1 MPIKPLTVIDLFSGA
16 GGMSVGFAR
25 RRDFRLV
32 GAVDIEQGKPSGGPG
47 VTNCNSTYAAN
58 LGIVPVSENMFD
70 LTPAAFRAEVMRRS
84 GVDLKPGS
92 LGVLSAC
99 PPCTDF
105 SRAKPTNHVIDGDRN
120 DLARR
125 VGDFVDY
132 FRPRHIVIENAREF
146 LRGRFSHH
154 ALALVER
161 LKEGGYSVATD
172 IRYLSDFGLPQI
184 RERALITASRIGE
197 ARTLEDLWEG
207 FHVDAGVATVRT
219 ALSRLALWQSGN
231 AVADP
236 ADVAPGFRDD
246 VRARLE
252 AIPHNGGSWF
262 DLPKRK
268 GGLAML
274 TPSMRT
280 RWDVKDL
287 GSHPDVYG
295 RMWWDRP
302 APTVK
307 RECSHIGNGRYA
319 HPEETRLLTVR
330 EMASIQG
337 FPFDYQFTGALASRY
352 RQIGDA
358 VPPVV
363 SYQVSALVQW
373 METGVRPGPH
383 EFVLP
388 NSVLTVADV
397 TTTRAPRQR
406 RRALIPDRLMVA
418 AE

>member
-1 MPIKPLTVIDLFSGA
+1 MPSKPVYFIDLFSGA

-25 RRDFRLV
+25 RCCFRLV
-32 GAVDIEQGKPSGGPG
+32 GAVDIEQGKPSNGPG

-58 LGIVPVSENMFD
+58 LGVVPVNENMFD
-70 LTPAAFRAEVMRRS
+70 LTPAAFRTEVKRRS

-105 SRAKPTNHVIDGDRN
+105 SRAKPTNHSVDGDRN

-161 LKEGGYSVATD
+161 LKEGGYSVATS
-172 IRYLSDFGLPQI
+172 IHYLSDFGLPQV
-184 RERALITASRIGE
+184 RERALITATLVGE

-207 FHVDAGVATVRT
+207 FELHAGVATVRT
-219 ALSRLALWQSGN
+219 AFSRLAQWQSCS

-252 AIPHNGGSWF
+252 AIPRNGGSWF
-262 DLPKRK
+262 DLPKLRD
-268 GGLAML
+268 GLAML

-280 RWDVKDL
+280 RWDAKDL

-307 RECSHIGNGRYA
+307 RECAHIGNGRYA
-319 HPEETRLLTVR
+319 HPEETRLLTLR

-337 FPFDYQFTGALASRY
+337 FPFNYQFKGALASRY
-352 RQIGDA
+352 RQVGDA

-363 SYQVSALVQW
+363 SYQISALVQW
-373 METGVRPGPH
+373 METGVRPEPN

-388 NSVLTVADV
+388 DSVLTVNDIK
-397 TTTRAPRQR
+397 RAPASRQR
-406 RRALIPDRLMVA
+406 RRALIPDQPVVA